1 MEGLEIF
8 KSVTYNL
15 SDLVKDV
22 KFFYENGES
31 VSIND
36 LSSKPRTI
44 GTQNYG
50 RCYEIRLINKN
61 LSLSFA
67 KVYQNRKLAVFL
79 GTPFHF
85 HTKSRPHVRVNTI
98 VGRDML
104 VPVTYEI
111 LKTNYDTKCRKYPN
125 IYTGSYDACKT
136 IFMEEMLQ
144 TNFNCTVPFLMTSG
158 NLCVGRAAKRASAM
172 YNKYMNRVSLQCP
185 RPCSNIIS
193 TFGMSRSYKTNKAS
207 TKFYFKDIVKVTED
221 FVSYDMLRSRLYTLY
236 QIKYSHCFLH
246 FSMVAEIGGYSGL
259 LIGFSLMDLA
269 MLLKK
274 AASLIVKIK

>member
-1 MEGLEIF
+1 
-8 KSVTYNL
+8 
-15 SDLVKDV
+15 
-22 KFFYENGES
+22 
-31 VSIND
+31 
-36 LSSKPRTI
+36 
-44 GTQNYG
+44 
-50 RCYEIRLINKN
+50 
-61 LSLSFA
+61 
-67 KVYQNRKLAVFL
+67 
-79 GTPFHF
+79 
-85 HTKSRPHVRVNTI
+85 
-98 VGRDML
+98 
-104 VPVTYEI
+104 
-111 LKTNYDTKCRKYPN
+111 
-125 IYTGSYDACKT
+125 
-136 IFMEEMLQ
+136 MEEMLQ

-221 FVSYDMLRSRLYTLY
+221 FVSYDMLRSLIKIVH